1 MCIGQR
7 ARARRRK
14 RIAGSMAT
22 ACPISR
28 RAALMLPASISPVRS
43 VALTALTP
51 EAVTDPK
58 AFADPARIH
67 ALFHRL
73 RAEAP
78 VTKIA
83 ATGYP
88 PFWLVTRHDDVKAI
102 ENDSETFLAGPR
114 TVLQT
119 LAQEAVN
126 LSQFGDLNGLK
137 TLVHMDG
144 EEHRKHRLIAQ
155 GYFNRTNIE
164 KLRSQTEMQA
174 DHFIDRMAGFGGA
187 CDFAGDVAFHFPLRV
202 VLSVMGVPPED
213 DEKILKLTQ
222 QLFGFMDPELGYG
235 QQMGEMGVIQVIG
248 DFAAYV
254 NGLIADRRANPQ
266 DDLSTV
272 LATAEIDGAP
282 IDAFK
287 QLSYFILVT
296 TAGHDTTSASIAE
309 GMNALI
315 DDPDAMARLK
325 AEPDLCATAADEF
338 IRLAAPVKHFLR
350 TPTRDVT
357 IAGTTIKA
365 GETIMLAFSSAAR
378 DEAIFE
384 YPERATLDRPVN
396 QHLAFGYGPH
406 VCLGKH
412 LARMEVEV
420 FFRRLLPRLDY
431 IERAGPVQYTQAAF
445 VSGIKKMPVR
455 FRMR

>member
-1 MCIGQR
+1 M
-7 ARARRRK
+7 
-14 RIAGSMAT
+14 
-22 ACPISR
+22 
-28 RAALMLPASISPVRS
+28 
-43 VALTALTP
+43 ALTAYPP

-58 AFADPARIH
+58 AFADPARVH
-67 ALFHRL
+67 ALFRRL
-73 RAEAP
+73 RAEDP
-78 VTKIA
+78 VTKVA
-83 ATGYP
+83 AEGYP
-88 PFWLVTRHDDVKAI
+88 PFWLVTRHEDIKAI
-102 ENDSETFLAGPR
+102 ENAPETFLAGPR

-119 LAQEAVN
+119 LAQETVN
-126 LSQFGDLNGLK
+126 LSQFGDRNGLK

-155 GYFNRTNIE
+155 GFFNRTNIE
-164 KLRSQTEMQA
+164 KLRRLTAIQA
-174 DHFIDRMAGFGGA
+174 DHFIDRMAAMGGA
-187 CDFAGDVAFHFPLRV
+187 CDFAADVAFHFPLRV
-202 VLSVMGVPPED
+202 VLSVMGAPPED
-213 DEKILKLTQ
+213 DQKILKLTQ

-254 NGLIADRRANPQ
+254 SALIEDRRANPR

-282 IDAFK
+282 IDTFK

-350 TPTRDVT
+350 TPARDVT

-365 GETIMLAFSSAAR
+365 GETIMLAYSSAAR
-378 DEAIFE
+378 DEAVFTD
-384 YPERATLDRPVN
+384 PDRVTPDRPVN
-396 QHLAFGYGPH
+396 QHLAFGFGPH

-420 FFRRLLPRLDY
+420 FFRRLLPRLQR
-431 IERAGPVQYTQAAF
+431 IERAGPVQYTEAAF
-445 VSGIKKMPVR
+445 VSGIKKMPIR
-455 FRMR
+455 FEMR